1 MWPAPALPLTTS
13 KLAFRLGARQGGLGT
28 AGKPAEAPDA
38 ATASAATA
46 AGAASSASGVLG
58 RIIARPP
65 GPRRT
70 PLVVPAQPPL
80 ERAQLVAQGL
90 GQLLAE
96 AREVLVDGRQLELP
110 LPGVDGQQTLH
121 VVGVHI

>member
-28 AGKPAEAPDA
+28 AGKPAETPDA
-38 ATASAATA
+38 ATASATTA
-46 AGAASSASGVLG
+46 AGAASSASGVLR

-70 PLVVPAQPPL
+70 PLVRAQPPL

-96 AREVLVDGRQLELP
+96 AREVL
-110 LPGVDGQQTLH
+110 
-121 VVGVHI
+121 